1 MTQRAF
7 ILCVML
13 QGGVVALSATSF
25 PGSLMGF
32 LVAISLTFFVG
43 VPGSIVGKALND
55 AGIPL
60 TGKQAVWLLAGLYAL
75 LVLAAAFQAWRQ
87 FRHRDLDA
95 ARASALGGMVLLALP
110 LMGWLSLQSMMHN
123 WH

>member
-7 ILCVML
+7 ISLLML
-13 QGGVVALSATSF
+13 QAGAVALSATSF
-25 PGSLMGF
+25 PGSLIGF

-55 AGIPL
+55 AGVPL
-60 TGKQAVWLLAGLYAL
+60 TGKQAAWLLAGLYAL
-75 LVLAAAFQAWRQ
+75 LIPTAAFQAWRQ

-95 ARASALGGMVLLALP
+95 ARASALRATVLLALP